1 MESKHKNALIGAL
14 LAVVFVMAVGY
25 AAFAQTLTINSTA
38 NITEEKTNWNV
49 HFDTSKKE
57 SSGAVVANMGTGGAT
72 PPAGTIEY
80 DDEGHTATLNATL
93 NQPGDTVEFTL
104 TIMNEGNVTAIL
116 DEPKVTANGGGE
128 DTDHSDLV
136 VKKGNIIFTVTP
148 ANPDSIAKGATA
160 TMTVTATFDG
170 NAQSVGSVTE
180 SSISVTT
187 LAHQAE

>member
-38 NITEEKTNWNV
+38 NITDEKTNWNV
-49 HFDTSKKE
+49 HFDKSKDQ

-93 NQPGDTVEFTL
+93 NQPGDKVVYTL
-104 TIMNEGNVTAIL
+104 TVMNEGAVTAVL
-116 DEPKVTANGGGE
+116 DPAKVSFDGDDE
-128 DTDHSDLV
+128 LPDDPMK
-136 VKKGNIIFTVTP
+136 VKSGNIIFTVDSATP
-148 ANPDSIAKGATA
+148 GSIAKGETA
-160 TMTVTATFDG
+160 TMTVTAEFDST
-170 NAQSVGSVTE
+170 AESVGDVKTAT
-180 SSISVTT
+180 ISVTT
-187 LAHQAE
+187 LAHQAGA

>member
-128 DTDHSDLV
+128 DTNPADLV